1 MILQR
6 SLSAARNAAQA
17 LYRGAFTIVVGIG
30 LFILT
35 VLLMA
40 LVAVPGAAV
49 LVVCVKWVLA
59 VPGGRPF
66 YPTAFGGLFMGSYL
80 LIASL
85 CAGSFSRRA
94 SARVAR
100 LRPTRVAAARPGA
113 RVAMA
118 GRVVEGR
125 PIDPATAP
133 DWLLAAHDGTLEGL
147 VGYPI
152 VIEDADGEAIRVEGY
167 DGPEAPPEPRADGW
181 PGALVRLGAPVFALG
196 ELRRIEGAGG
206 YRGGVAAWR
215 LVKGA
220 GGEGAEPDFRV
231 RQGTQGEFVREMQ
244 SGETSRWWG
253 LVAIAML
260 VVGAISVW
268 MAQG

>member
-17 LYRGAFTIVVGIG
+17 LYRGGLMVVVGIG

-49 LVVCVKWVLA
+49 LFVCVKWVLA
-59 VPGGRPF
+59 MPGGRSF
-66 YPTAFGGLFMGSYL
+66 YPTAFGGLFMGTYL

-85 CAGSFSRRA
+85 CAGSLSRRG

-113 RVAMA
+113 RVAIA

-125 PIDPATAP
+125 PIDPTKVP
-133 DWLLAAHDGTLEGL
+133 DWLLAMHDGTMEGL
-147 VGYPI
+147 VGYPV

-167 DGPEAPPEPRADGW
+167 EGPEAPAEPREDGW
-181 PGALVRLGAPVFALG
+181 PGALMRLGAPVFALG

-220 GGEGAEPDFRV
+220 GGGGAEPDFRV
-231 RQGTQGEFVREMQ
+231 RQGTQGELVREMQ

-253 LVAIAML
+253 LAAIAML
-260 VVGAISVW
+260 VAGGISVW